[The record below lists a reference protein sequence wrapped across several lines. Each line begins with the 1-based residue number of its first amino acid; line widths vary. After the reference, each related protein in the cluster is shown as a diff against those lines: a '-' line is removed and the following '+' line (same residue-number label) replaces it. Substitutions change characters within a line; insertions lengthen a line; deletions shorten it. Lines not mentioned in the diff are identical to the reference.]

1 MRQTFRIKMHEKCVS
16 AKGHNNVLTD
26 VLDNTVTGGPF
37 HGRKKCSERAE
48 RREEKAKKGERDGL
62 KALVPIENTKS
73 WGGST
78 GTPARCR

>member
-37 HGRKKCSERAE
+37 HGRKSAAKGRKEERK
-48 RREEKAKKGERDGL
+48 RQRKGNEMD
-62 KALVPIENTKS
+62 
-73 WGGST
+73 
-78 GTPARCR
+78 